1 MAKHFSAVLQKIA
14 TNIRSLASDNK
25 QKPSYKNVKKYLGS
39 ILSENKTPA
48 KQKQVNLTLKCLSSL
63 FTLKKNSFVTVTN
76 QQTNNQLQ
84 CQILAEQSGSVFHS
98 NLDFLSFPLSKNIEA
113 GNKRLMGAEEKYK
126 QIETKSAHCRNQ
138 ARLSLMLSCD
148 TAGFPCTPA
157 ILTYSSASV
166 QTVPKCISGDKC
178 SLSEFSLHNKSTVTF
193 VPIFTQ
199 TRLSFDPGGHLLNFK
214 IMKQKEEWKIGKS
227 TPESGSPVAS
237 SNPESGSPVASSNPN
252 PPVVWHCKDPVE
264 SQSSVQICPTVAKWR
279 AQNPVAAPLG
289 GSASATQVAS
299 GKLPKMKISPKLRQS
314 TIFFQNEM
322 ISLKV
327 KIFNTVK
334 VIWRKD
340 EHEISHKKGRISIL
354 RRPCLTMLKIEKAKS
369 IDTGIYTLDLEN
381 MCGKISMTFLVQVT
395 D

>member
-76 QQTNNQLQ
+76 QQTNNQLH

-126 QIETKSAHCRNQ
+126 QIETKSAQCRNQ

-178 SLSEFSLHNKSTVTF
+178 SLSEFFLHNKPASTF
-193 VPIFTQ
+193 LQFFTQ

-237 SNPESGSPVASSNPN
+237 STPN
-252 PPVVWHCKDPVE
+252 SPVVWHCKDPVE

-289 GSASATQVAS
+289 GSASATQVAF
-299 GKLPKMKISPKLRQS
+299 GKLPKIKISPKTYQS
-314 TIFFQNEM
+314 TIFFQNDM

-327 KIFNTVK
+327 KIFDTVK

-340 EHEISHKKGRISIL
+340 DNEISLKKGRVSIV

-369 IDTGIYTLDLEN
+369 RDAGIYTLDLEN
-381 MCGKISMTFLVQVT
+381 MCGRISMTFLVQVT

>member
-1 MAKHFSAVLQKIA
+1 MAKCMSAIFQEVA
-14 TNIRSLASDNK
+14 TNLRSRALDNK
-25 QKPSYKNVKKYLGS
+25 QKLSYKNVKKYLGS

-76 QQTNNQLQ
+76 QQTNNQLH

-193 VPIFTQ
+193 APIFTQ
-199 TRLSFDPGGHLLNFK
+199 TRLSFDPGGHLLNYK

-237 SNPESGSPVASSNPN
+237 STPN
-252 PPVVWHCKDPVE
+252 SPVVWHCKNPVE

-289 GSASATQVAS
+289 GSASATQVAF
-299 GKLPKMKISPKLRQS
+299 GKLPKIKISPKTYQS
-314 TIFFQNEM
+314 TIFFQNDM

-327 KIFNTVK
+327 KIFDTVK

-340 EHEISHKKGRISIL
+340 DNEISLKKGRVSIV

-369 IDTGIYTLDLEN
+369 RDAGIYTLDLEN
-381 MCGKISMTFLVQVT
+381 MCGRISMTFLVQVT

>member
-84 CQILAEQSGSVFHS
+84 CQISVEQNGSVFHS
-98 NLDFLSFPLSKNIEA
+98 LPDLLSLPLSKDIEA

-126 QIETKSAHCRNQ
+126 QKETKSAQCGNQ

-178 SLSEFSLHNKSTVTF
+178 SLSEFFLHNKPASTF
-193 VPIFTQ
+193 LQFFTQ

-237 SNPESGSPVASSNPN
+237 STPN
-252 PPVVWHCKDPVE
+252 SPVVWHCKDPVE

-289 GSASATQVAS
+289 GSASATQVAF
-299 GKLPKMKISPKLRQS
+299 GKLPKIKISPKTYQS
-314 TIFFQNEM
+314 TIFFQNDM

-327 KIFNTVK
+327 KIFDTVK

-340 EHEISHKKGRISIL
+340 DNEISLKKGRVSIV

-369 IDTGIYTLDLEN
+369 RDAGIYTLDLEN